1 VRRVGS
7 FTRVLVAL
15 LALGAG
21 SIATARA
28 LDGARLRAWALP
40 GYTLIAEDGFD
51 AADVVRNMAQA
62 DLVLRKILARAT
74 PAASTPLEVWL
85 VPRLLWNRHL
95 APGNGIEGE
104 YVPRRFSNYLI
115 INGDLPNGFENVGLK
130 HEYTHWFL
138 RTQVGGIHPLWFDE
152 GLAVLVG
159 NADIRGSRVTLKPA
173 PRPAVVGWVHMA
185 RLFEL
190 DKTSR
195 EYLENPQTQFV
206 HFESHALVYRGL
218 IREPQFGTRIFA
230 YLSAINR
237 LVSPQEAVL
246 RSFGMSFDEL
256 DSDMRAYTMRKDV
269 TVGTLRI
276 EPPAAAK
283 LPAGRLLGPAEAA
296 LRLARVVLDTGFR
309 PERAGELVTTAQSL
323 APDAPE
329 IAVLKLR
336 LAVRDRDDRE
346 MLRLA
351 ATFDAVQDA
360 AVLRGAGVA
369 LFERVREPGSISA
382 ETRERCERVAFGL
395 LERALQ
401 APPVDAEA
409 AWAFGVLAARIGSS
423 VSQALERLAEAR
435 EHLPGNPDLAE
446 ATARAL
452 EASNQE
458 DAMMPFLL
466 DSLRNTNSAEQ
477 RLWAAQR
484 IRELQMKARETA
496 PQ

>member
-7 FTRVLVAL
+7 FTRVWFAL
-15 LALGAG
+15 AALGAG
-21 SIATARA
+21 SAMAREPE
-28 LDGARLRAWALP
+28 GTRLRAWDLP
-40 GYTLIAEDGFD
+40 GYTLFAEDGFD

-62 DLVLRKILARAT
+62 DLVLRKLLPRAA
-74 PAASTPLEVWL
+74 PAVTTPLQVWL
-85 VPRLLWNRHL
+85 VPRPLWNRHL

-104 YVPRRFSNYLI
+104 FVPRRFSNYLI
-115 INGDLPNGFENVGLK
+115 INGDLPSGFENDGLK

-152 GLAVLVG
+152 GLAVLIG
-159 NADIRGSRVTLKPA
+159 NADIRGSRVTFKPVPG
-173 PRPAVVGWVHMA
+173 PRVGGWVQMS

-190 DKTSR
+190 DKSSR

-218 IREPQFGTRIFA
+218 IGEPQFGTRIFA

-237 LVSPQEAVL
+237 LMPPQEAAA

-256 DSDMRAYTMRKDV
+256 DRDMRAYMMRKDV

-276 EPPAAAK
+276 EPPAVAK
-283 LPAGRLLGPAEAA
+283 LPAGRRLEPAEAA
-296 LRLARVVLDTGFR
+296 LRLARVALDTGFR

-351 ATFDAVQDA
+351 ATFDAVNDA
-360 AVLRGAGVA
+360 AALRGAGVA
-369 LFERVREPGSISA
+369 LFERVREPDRSIPA
-382 ETRERCERVAFGL
+382 ETRERYERLAFGL
-395 LERALQ
+395 LDRALR
-401 APPVDAEA
+401 AGPAEAEA
-409 AWAFGVLAARIGSS
+409 AWAFGLLAARLGSS
-423 VSQALERLAEAR
+423 VSPALERLAGAR
-435 EHLPGNPDLAE
+435 ERLPGNPDLAE

-452 EASNQE
+452 EASDQE

-466 DSLRNTNSAEQ
+466 DSLRNTNSADQ

-484 IRELQMKARETA
+484 IRELQRKARESA